1 MIALERKGMSN
12 EIKYYLRN
20 GCVYAANLFASG
32 ALLQTFLS
40 EKGLSGAQIGTVTAT
55 LSMAQMITI
64 LLFSTVVDKVRNSV
78 KASAVFMMFMPL
90 FSLVMLPFSLMQGVA
105 PGVLMSAVLIAGALQ
120 NVFYGLY
127 IIQDYRIPYEII
139 DMKDYGRLNSLN
151 GVTGG
156 LLMVL
161 VSGLTTLLLYRF
173 EVGPVFFAMYLLSA
187 ACMVTSAL
195 VTRSMRVVARP
206 VEEST
211 LKKAGLFNTLRMP
224 AFWALLMPNL
234 MRGFNSGVVGMLA
247 TVGMFE
253 LGLSAAQTSI
263 MSIVYTAMTIA
274 GPVCFLRL
282 QGTVRL
288 HSMYLLASL
297 VMLCALP
304 AMLIGHSFGVFL
316 GVYIVLLVGLGIADY
331 AMPVLITRVIPYESI
346 GSYTSLR
353 MGTHT
358 GGIALGSMVAGAALG
373 HIPTAVLLLISGCLQ
388 FGSGVIYWLYCR
400 RMKEELI

>member
-1 MIALERKGMSN
+1 MSN

-127 IIQDYRIPYEII
+127 IIMDYRIPYEII

-151 GVTGG
+151 GVAGG

-316 GVYIVLLVGLGIADY
+316 GVYIMLLVGLGIADY